1 MRSNKIE
8 KILITEMLQGLY
20 TIPIL
25 PDEILGIYIYG
36 SRLYGNDTEN
46 SDLDYVIVVSDEVS
60 LFPNDYGQW
69 ESEDLDLH
77 FWTESGYKIAL
88 ENHDIM
94 ALECY
99 FQEDP
104 IMKYE
109 VNFKLNLQML
119 RKSISS
125 VTSNSWV
132 KAKKKITLKDEDSK
146 VGLKSY
152 YHVFRILDFGTQI
165 AKYGKILNYSY
176 YGAMSPV
183 RDKNIE
189 NIRNPKWEYWDK
201 KLKPLYN
208 ARKTE
213 FKKYAPKAPKLIQKE
228 G

>member
-1 MRSNKIE
+1 MKTNKIE

-20 TIPIL
+20 TVSVPS
-25 PDEILGIYIYG
+25 DEILGIYVYG

-46 SDLDYVIVVSDEVS
+46 SDLDYVIVLNQKTTSPKMWGNSYIQIET
-60 LFPNDYGQW
+60 
-69 ESEDLDLH
+69 EDLDLH
-77 FWTESGYKIAL
+77 IMTDGEYKKRL

-104 IMKYE
+104 ILKYE
-109 VNFKLNLQML
+109 VNFELNLPML

-132 KAKKKITLKDEDSK
+132 KAKKKITLDEEDSK
-146 VGLKSY
+146 IGLKSY
-152 YHVFRILDFGTQI
+152 YHVFRILDFGIQI
-165 AKYGKILNYSY
+165 AKYGKIEDFSFS
-176 YGAMSPV
+176 GALSPV
-183 RDKNIE
+183 RDKDIE
-189 NIRNPKWEYWDK
+189 NIRNPEWEYWDK

-208 ARKTE
+208 AKKTE
-213 FKKYAPKAPKLIQKE
+213 FKKYAPKLIKKE